1 MLFMVACGS
10 YQQTTRGTKKM
21 EEALFKVVLCSTNH
35 IPSGRQLP
43 RTPPMTS
50 VKKHLDFKDV
60 EPVMPNNNAE
70 ADGDVQV
77 LRCSSLKIENPYTM
91 LKGMKGYHLTP
102 DDLNFIKKKAEDEH
116 VKKLQEELAEI
127 QALLKMDV
135 KMLELALAS
144 RVTTQVTLSLV
155 PSSDD
160 LANWAKL
167 VLRETSPSD
176 FTHLDTKSL
185 LGVLKIEEI
194 QRFTDQKKKVIAMM
208 EATAVETC
216 KKEAEERGHLEMQVA
231 NEELKIQEL
240 MRELTGLKSDLLQQ
254 ETNKGED
261 LKEDPEKPQAA
272 SGEGR
277 HQQHQR
283 KAVKSRVNEIACK
296 SRPKATNNEKS
307 VKLGQAVSEVSK
319 QKSGAGKED
328 PVKLVKV
335 RERREPMEPLKSQQP
350 VAGLR
355 RSKRIANRS

>member
-1 MLFMVACGS
+1 
-10 YQQTTRGTKKM
+10 M
-21 EEALFKVVLCSTNH
+21 EESLFEVVPCGANH

-43 RTPPMTS
+43 RTPPLTS
-50 VKKHLDFKDV
+50 VERHLDFEDV
-60 EPVMPNNNAE
+60 EPVMPNSNAE
-70 ADGDVQV
+70 AGGAVEV
-77 LRCSSLKIENPYTM
+77 LGCSSLKMENPYTM

-127 QALLKMDV
+127 QALLKMDG
-135 KMLELALAS
+135 KMLELALVS
-144 RVTTQVTLSLV
+144 RATTQVTLSLI

-176 FTHLDTKSL
+176 FTQLDTKSL
-185 LGVLKIEEI
+185 LDAIKMEEI
-194 QRFTDQKKKVIAMM
+194 QRLTDQKKKMIAMM
-208 EATAVETC
+208 EATAAETC

-231 NEELKIQEL
+231 NEELKIREL
-240 MRELTGLKSDLLQQ
+240 MRELTDLKSDLLLQ

-296 SRPKATNNEKS
+296 SRPKSANNEKS
-307 VKLGQAVSEVSK
+307 VKLVQSVPEVSH
-319 QKSGAGKED
+319 QKSGAGKGD
-328 PVKLVKV
+328 PVKLVKG
-335 RERREPMEPLKSQQP
+335 RERREQTAPLKSQHP